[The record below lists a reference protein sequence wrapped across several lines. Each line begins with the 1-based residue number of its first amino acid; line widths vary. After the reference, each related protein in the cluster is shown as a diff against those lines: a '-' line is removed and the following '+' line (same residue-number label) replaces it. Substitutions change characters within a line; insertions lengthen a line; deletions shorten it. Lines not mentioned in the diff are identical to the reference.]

1 MMTDQKI
8 KLHLA
13 TSQKFLPENKIIPLY
28 MMLQII
34 QPNVNLEGERLPL
47 NICFVLDRSGS
58 MAGQKLEYT
67 KKAVSFAINH
77 LEAGDTVSV
86 VTFDN
91 EVDLLIPATRVAN
104 KDQLIAR
111 ISHLQPG
118 GTTNLSGGLI
128 EGADQIRKNRSEEQ
142 VNRVIL
148 LTDGLANQGI
158 TDPVR
163 LVEMVKDIRNSGIS
177 LSTLGVGEDFDEDLL
192 VDLAEAGDGN
202 FYFIASP
209 DAIPSIFEKELKGL
223 LSVIGQNPILH
234 IKPAAGVKLNR
245 VFGYEPQQT
254 DHGVLFKLPDI
265 YNGETKT
272 VIAELYVETASA
284 AMQPIADLNFRYF
297 DVTAEFGKVSYDLSL
312 MLEAT
317 SDQAKIEGGLDLKVS
332 KEVVLFKAGQAR
344 EDALKRADRRDYNR
358 ARRILLD
365 QANKLKAVYKETG
378 DDELIAQSE
387 ILESEALQMEDV
399 FYSKA
404 YRKSAKQASYDLRKK
419 R

>member
-1 MMTDQKI
+1 MTDQKI

-13 TSQKFLPENKIIPLY
+13 TSQKFLPENAITPLH

-34 QPNVNLEGERLPL
+34 QPKVNLEGERLPL

-77 LEAGDTVSV
+77 LEADDTVAV
-86 VTFDN
+86 VTFDS
-91 EVDLLIPATRVAN
+91 EVDLLIPATRVEN

-111 ISHLQPG
+111 VKHLQPG

-128 EGADQIRKNRSEEQ
+128 EGADQVRKNRSEEQ

-163 LVEMVKDIRNSGIS
+163 LVEMVKDIRSSGIS
-177 LSTLGVGEDFDEDLL
+177 LSTLGAGEDFDEDLL
-192 VDLAEAGDGN
+192 VALAEAGDGN

-223 LSVIGQNPILH
+223 LSVTGQNPILN

-254 DHGVLFKLPDI
+254 DQGVLFKLPDI

-272 VIAELYVETASA
+272 VIAELYVATASA

-312 MLEAT
+312 MLEVT
-317 SDQAKIEGGLDLKVS
+317 SDQAKIEGGFDLKVS
-332 KEVVLFKAGQAR
+332 KEVELFKAGQAR
-344 EDALKRADRRDYNR
+344 EDALKRADHRDYKR
-358 ARRILLD
+358 ARKILLD
-365 QANKLKAVYKETG
+365 QADKLKEMHASTG

-387 ILESEALQMEDV
+387 VLKSEALQMEDEL
-399 FYSKA
+399 YSKA